1 MLTDP
6 TNFQILFYIIS
17 PIATFLAVAVAYLAV
32 YRQSKPNV
40 IAHYEPSNDVGSVI
54 DLVIC
59 NHDGGTAR
67 DVTFSNPIPIN
78 CWGINGPSDIDR
90 SSFLNIKIP
99 ILAPGKALRYQA
111 GQYGGLLSEI
121 GDEVPVEITYNYMTP
136 LRRKKNGKDV
146 SVLDVKYMAKM
157 HAGNS
162 PAYDLAE
169 Q

>member
-1 MLTDP
+1 M
-6 TNFQILFYIIS
+6 
-17 PIATFLAVAVAYLAV
+17 
-32 YRQSKPNV
+32 
-40 IAHYEPSNDVGSVI
+40 
-54 DLVIC
+54 
-59 NHDGGTAR
+59 
-67 DVTFSNPIPIN
+67 
-78 CWGINGPSDIDR
+78 
-90 SSFLNIKIP
+90 NIKIP